1 MVADA
6 AIVDCVSDPCG
17 GLDKDPAAGKF
28 ELRDL
33 AWGAYTIAETKA
45 PPGYIGGATFDI
57 VVNAANAG
65 TVIVHGAVENTQQN
79 GVAIPLTGGMSTLMY
94 TLAGSGIGFLALLL
108 GLAYWRRV
116 RRPVEVS

>member
-1 MVADA
+1 M
-6 AIVDCVSDPCG
+6 
-17 GLDKDPAAGKF
+17 
-28 ELRDL
+28 
-33 AWGAYTIAETKA
+33 
-45 PPGYIGGATFDI
+45 
-57 VVNAANAG
+57 VNAANAG